1 MALTPMEI
9 HNKDFPRKFRGYDPD
24 EVDQFLDMIV
34 EDFEKLY
41 KENIDIKEKY
51 RVIKEK
57 VDSYR
62 SIEDTLKETL
72 VTAQKTAEDVVSNAQ
87 KKAEVILREA
97 EVEAFKL
104 VQQGNEK
111 LSEIRKEQEE
121 SQKQLDVFRIKF
133 KKLLEAEIEL
143 LDKKGII
150 NE

>member
-51 RVIKEK
+51 RLAKERL
-57 VDSYR
+57 DIYIA
-62 SIEDTLKETL
+62 IEETLKETL

-87 KKAEVILREA
+87 NKAELILRETEA
-97 EVEAFKL
+97 EAFRL
-104 VQQGNEK
+104 MQQGNERLLEK
-111 LSEIRKEQEE
+111 RREQEE
-121 SQKQLDVFRIKF
+121 LQKQLDVFRIRF
-133 KKLLEAEIEL
+133 KKLLEAEIEIL
-143 LDKKGII
+143 ETKGIMQ
-150 NE
+150 E

>member
-87 KKAEVILREA
+87 KKADVILREA

>member
-24 EVDQFLDMIV
+24 DVDQFLDMIV

-51 RVIKEK
+51 RLAKEK
-57 VDSYR
+57 LDTYR
-62 SIEDTLKETL
+62 AIEETLKETL
-72 VTAQKTAEDVVSNAQ
+72 VTAQKTAEDVVSNSQ
-87 KKAEVILREA
+87 KKAELILREA
-97 EVEAFKL
+97 EAEAFRFM
-104 VQQGNEK
+104 QQGNER
-111 LSEIRKEQEE
+111 LLEIRREQEE

-143 LDKKGII
+143 LDTKGII
-150 NE
+150 Q

>member
-62 SIEDTLKETL
+62 SIEETLKETL

-87 KKAEVILREA
+87 KKAEVIVREA

-111 LSEIRKEQEE
+111 MSEIRKEQEE

-143 LDKKGII
+143 LDSKGII
-150 NE
+150 QE

>member
-51 RVIKEK
+51 RIIKDK

-72 VTAQKTAEDVVSNAQ
+72 VTAQKTAEDVVSNSQ
-87 KKAEVILREA
+87 KKAELILREA
-97 EVEAFKL
+97 EAEAFRL
-104 VQQGNEK
+104 MQQGNER
-111 LSEIRKEQEE
+111 LLEIRREQEE

-143 LDKKGII
+143 LDTKGII
-150 NE
+150 Q